1 MRKFKS
7 FLAAA
12 TLVLLTSC
20 SGDSTFNSDIF
31 CYFAYNTSIHN
42 TGWLWAAVQP
52 ASYGQFVFVSAPVK
66 AGVRYVVAQ
75 NSSGSTDEVP
85 ITTAAETRLNY
96 SLGANNGLIIGR
108 TTDGQL
114 VAFDR
119 QCPNCSRE
127 KNLYR
132 YSLTFNA
139 VGQTVHCSTCKRDY
153 DLNNLGYSTS
163 GGRKLDQYLVSY
175 NGAMLIVHNKQ

>member
-1 MRKFKS
+1 MRKIRTI
-7 FLAAA
+7 LAAG
-12 TLVLLTSC
+12 VVSLLASC
-20 SGDSTFNSDIF
+20 SNDTTFTSDIF

-42 TGWLWAAVQP
+42 TGLLWAAVQP
-52 ASYGQFVFVSAPVK
+52 ANYGQFVFVSAPVTG
-66 AGVRYVVAQ
+66 GVRYVVAQ
-75 NSSGSTDEVP
+75 NSSGTIDQVP
-85 ITTAAETRLNY
+85 ITTATETRLNY

-114 VAFDR
+114 VAYDR

-127 KNLYR
+127 TNHYR
-132 YSLTFNA
+132 YSLTFNS

-153 DLNNLGYSTS
+153 ELNNLGYSTS